1 MNQAL
6 INSVSK
12 SNLKAVPQIKV
23 GQLVKVYQKI
33 KEGEKTRTQVFQGL
47 VIKMKGEKGINQ
59 TFTVRNIVSGVGVE
73 KIFPVHSDNIEKVE
87 IIRQNKIRRAKLY
100 YMRERT
106 GKSARL
112 KGVSDD
118 FEALNKLNDIESIYK
133 DLPETHLAKE
143 EAQAEE
149 KVSEAPEATEV
160 KNEEAPE
167 EKATEAPAEEAKA
180 PEKEEEK

>member
-12 SNLKAVPQIKV
+12 KNLKAVPQIKV

-47 VIKMKGEKGINQ
+47 VIKMKGQKGINQ
-59 TFTVRNIVSGVGVE
+59 TFTVRNIVSGIGVE
-73 KIFPVHSDNIEKVE
+73 KIYPVHSDNIEKVE

-118 FEALNKLNDIESIYK
+118 FEALNQIIDTESIYK
-133 DLPETHLAKE
+133 DLPQSEVSAQEEVNK
-143 EAQAEE
+143 EAQAE
-149 KVSEAPEATEV
+149 STPETA
-160 KNEEAPE
+160 N
-167 EKATEAPAEEAKA
+167 EAKA
-180 PEKEEEK
+180 EEVQAPAKEEEK

>member
-118 FEALNKLNDIESIYK
+118 FEALNQINDIESIYK

-143 EAQAEE
+143 EA
-149 KVSEAPEATEV
+149 
-160 KNEEAPE
+160 
-167 EKATEAPAEEAKA
+167 PAEEAKA
-180 PEKEEEK
+180 ASTEETSEEKASEAPTEEAKATEKEEEK

>member
-12 SNLKAVPQIKV
+12 NNLKAVPQIKV
-23 GQLVKVYQKI
+23 GQTVKVYQKI

-47 VIKMKGEKGINQ
+47 VIKMKGQKGINQ
-59 TFTVRNIVSGVGVE
+59 TFTVRNIVSGIGVE
-73 KIFPVHSDNIEKVE
+73 KIFPVHSDNIEKIE
-87 IIRQNKIRRAKLY
+87 ILRQNKIRRAKLY

-118 FEALNKLNDIESIYK
+118 FEALNQINDTESVYK
-133 DLPETHLAKE
+133 DLPESHVAKQEAPAKE
-143 EAQAEE
+143 EVKETQAQDTPETQVEE
-149 KVSEAPEATEV
+149 T
-160 KNEEAPE
+160 
-167 EKATEAPAEEAKA
+167 
-180 PEKEEEK
+180 KE

>member
-23 GQLVKVYQKI
+23 GQTIKVYQKI

-47 VIKMKGEKGINQ
+47 VIKMKGQKGINQ

-73 KIFPVHSDNIEKVE
+73 KIFPVHSENIEKVE
-87 IIRQNKIRRAKLY
+87 ITRQNKTRRSKLY

-118 FEALNKLNDIESIYK
+118 FEALNQLVDIESIYK
-133 DLPETHLAKE
+133 DLPETHTAK
-143 EAQAEE
+143 AQELKAEE
-149 KVSEAPEATEV
+149 VDTQETAQEEVATPETSEATPQEATE
-160 KNEEAPE
+160 K
-167 EKATEAPAEEAKA
+167 
-180 PEKEEEK
+180 KED

>member
-12 SNLKAVPQIKV
+12 KNLKAVPQIKV

-47 VIKMKGEKGINQ
+47 VIKMKGQKGINQ

-87 IIRQNKIRRAKLY
+87 K
-100 YMRERT
+100 
-106 GKSARL
+106 
-112 KGVSDD
+112 
-118 FEALNKLNDIESIYK
+118 
-133 DLPETHLAKE
+133 
-143 EAQAEE
+143 
-149 KVSEAPEATEV
+149 
-160 KNEEAPE
+160 
-167 EKATEAPAEEAKA
+167 
-180 PEKEEEK
+180 

>member
-12 SNLKAVPQIKV
+12 KLLKAVPQIKV
-23 GQLVKVYQKI
+23 GQLVKVHQKI
-33 KEGEKTRTQVFQGL
+33 KEGEKTRTQIFQGL
-47 VIKMKGEKGINQ
+47 VIKMRGEKGINQ

-73 KIFPVHSDNIEKVE
+73 KIFPVHSSNIEKVE

-112 KGVSDD
+112 KGISDD
-118 FEALNKLNDIESIYK
+118 FEALNQLNDIEAIYK
-133 DLPETHLAKE
+133 DLPETHLAK
-143 EAQAEE
+143 
-149 KVSEAPEATEV
+149 P
-160 KNEEAPE
+160 
-167 EKATEAPAEEAKA
+167 EAPATENTEETSNEKVTEAKV
-180 PEKEEEK
+180 EETKSNEEEVK

>member
-12 SNLKAVPQIKV
+12 KNLKAVPQIKV

-47 VIKMKGEKGINQ
+47 VIKMKGQKGINQ

-118 FEALNKLNDIESIYK
+118 FEALNQIIDTESIYK
-133 DLPETHLAKE
+133 DLPQSEVAAQEEVKEESQAETTPETANEAKAE
-143 EAQAEE
+143 EAQA
-149 KVSEAPEATEV
+149 
-160 KNEEAPE
+160 
-167 EKATEAPAEEAKA
+167 PA
-180 PEKEEEK
+180 KEEEK

>member
-12 SNLKAVPQIKV
+12 KNLKAVPQIKV

-47 VIKMKGEKGINQ
+47 VIKMKGQKGINQ

-87 IIRQNKIRRAKLY
+87 VIRQNKIRRAKLY

-118 FEALNKLNDIESIYK
+118 FESLNQLNDIEAIYK
-133 DLPETHLAKE
+133 DLPETHLA
-143 EAQAEE
+143 
-149 KVSEAPEATEV
+149 T
-160 KNEEAPE
+160 EEAPVEEAKAPNAEETTE